1 MAKTAFLF
9 PGQGAQVIGM
19 GADLCEKFPRARDV
33 FSQANELL
41 DFDLTD
47 LCFNGPDDKL
57 RSTRFSQPAIL
68 VTSLAFLDVL
78 RSETRLGNRQISS
91 TAGLSLGEY
100 TALVFSGVLRF
111 EDALRLVCRR
121 GQAMEK
127 AASLNPGGM
136 TSILGLTHE
145 QVDGIV
151 EKANSTGYVTAANYN
166 SPKQVVISGEVK
178 ALQEAERLTNEL
190 ATRMPAG
197 QTVMT
202 VRLKV
207 GGAFHSKLMVPA
219 IEELKQALDEVTLS
233 LPQIPVVSNVTA
245 DYLAGADHVKQML
258 LEQLD
263 HPVRWCQSMER
274 LIADGVKQFYEVG
287 PGRVLTGL
295 TKRINRKVKCQS
307 INSLNGVET
316 LKA

>member
-33 FSQANELL
+33 FSRANELL

-57 RSTRFSQPAIL
+57 RITRFSQPAIL
-68 VTSLAFLDVL
+68 VTSLAFLDVI
-78 RSETRLGNRQISS
+78 RSETRLGNRQIAA

-100 TALVFSGVLRF
+100 TALVFAGVLRF
-111 EDALRLVCRR
+111 EDALKLVYRR
-121 GQAMEK
+121 GQAMER

-136 TSILGLTHE
+136 TSIIGLTHE
-145 QVDGIV
+145 QVDEII
-151 EKANSTGYVTAANYN
+151 EKANSVGYVTAANYN

-178 ALQEAERLTNEL
+178 ALEEAERLTKEL
-190 ATRMPAG
+190 GENLPAG
-197 QTVMT
+197 GTVMA

-207 GGAFHSKLMVPA
+207 SGAFHSKLMAPA
-219 IEELKQALDEVTLS
+219 IEELEQALDEVTFS

-245 DYLAGADHVKQML
+245 DYLAEADHVKQML
-258 LEQLD
+258 LAQLD
-263 HPVRWCQSMER
+263 HPVKWCQSMER
-274 LIADGVKQFYEVG
+274 LIADGVGQFYEIG
-287 PGRVLTGL
+287 PGRVLAGL
-295 TKRINRKVKCQS
+295 TKRINQKVKCQS

>member
-9 PGQGAQVIGM
+9 PGQGAQVVGM

-33 FSQANELL
+33 FSRADELL

-57 RSTRFSQPAIL
+57 KSTRFSQPAIL

-78 RSETRLGNRQISS
+78 KSETRLGNRQISA

-100 TALVFSGVLRF
+100 TALVFSGVLKF
-111 EDALRLVCRR
+111 EDALKLVCRR

-136 TSILGLTHE
+136 TSIIGLTHE
-145 QVDGIV
+145 QVDEIV

-178 ALQEAERLTNEL
+178 ALEKAERLIKEL
-190 ATRMPAG
+190 GENMPAG
-197 QTVMT
+197 GTVMA

-207 GGAFHSKLMVPA
+207 GGAFHSKLMAPA
-219 IEELKQALDEVTLS
+219 IEELKQALDEVTFS
-233 LPQIPVVSNVTA
+233 IPQIPVVSNVTA
-245 DYLAGADHVKQML
+245 DYLAGTDHVREML
-258 LEQLD
+258 LAQLD
-263 HPVRWCQSMER
+263 HPVKWCQSMER
-274 LIADGVKQFYEVG
+274 LIADGVKQFYEIG

-295 TKRINRKVKCQS
+295 TKRIDKKVQCQS
-307 INSLNGVET
+307 INGLNGVET